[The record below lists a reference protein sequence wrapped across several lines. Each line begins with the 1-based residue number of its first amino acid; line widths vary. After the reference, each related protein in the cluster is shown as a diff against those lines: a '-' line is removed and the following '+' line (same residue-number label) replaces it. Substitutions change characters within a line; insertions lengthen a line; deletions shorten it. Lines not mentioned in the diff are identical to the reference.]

1 MSWGRHDLGG
11 PVYLRALAENDIDG
25 RYVAWFADPEVTKF
39 LEARDISRQDAIA
52 NLRHG
57 NRSRLFFMHA
67 ICLAEDDRHIGNL
80 KIGPID
86 RKHMTS
92 DMVTV
97 IGDRTAWGKGY
108 AREAIHVGIK
118 LAFEE
123 HNIRKLSA
131 SIDSAN
137 VGSIKAYSAAGF
149 EIETRLKD
157 QFMLD
162 GALTDKVY
170 VACFNSEFRPDRKK
184 STR

>member
-25 RYVAWFADPEVTKF
+25 PYVSWFADPEVTEF
-39 LEARDISRQDAIA
+39 LEARDISRQDAIE

-57 NRSRLFFMHA
+57 NRTRLYFMHA
-67 ICLAEDDRHIGNL
+67 ICLAEGDRHIGNL

-86 RKHMTS
+86 RRHMTS

-97 IGDRTAWGKGY
+97 IGDRAAWGKGY
-108 AREAIHVGIK
+108 AREAIRVGIK

-137 VGSIKAYSAAGF
+137 VGSIKAYTAAGF

-157 QFMLD
+157 QFMQ
-162 GALTDKVY
+162 GGKLTDKVY
-170 VACFNSEFRPDRKK
+170 VAYFNPNFRPDRNE
-184 STR
+184 STP